1 MDNETFDQLFHKLT
15 DATAESSRP
24 DLSNKIKGQIPESLP
39 HHRGLDTINIMID
52 LRISRI
58 AAAAAIIITVIIF
71 AGFMGGR
78 ETSGDTLFKDAKLLI
93 QYWITGD
100 KAQENIFKDRSN
112 LLRRLIP
119 EDKKN
124 VEYFGD
130 IVEQGDSEA
139 VLMYW
144 KLDDGRYEVIFGDLQ
159 VGTLTAD
166 ELLKAQSKMLKKKS
180 N

>member
-1 MDNETFDQLFHKLT
+1 MDKEKFERLFYKLT
-15 DATAESSRP
+15 DATSESSR
-24 DLSNKIKGQIPESLP
+24 DQLSSKIKEQIPSPLP

-58 AAAAAIIITVIIF
+58 AAAAAIIITVLIF
-71 AGFMGGR
+71 ASFLGGKGTR
-78 ETSGDTLFKDAKLLI
+78 AENLFQDAKILI
-93 QYWITGD
+93 QYWLGGD
-100 KAQENIFKDRSN
+100 KGQENIFKDSSN
-112 LLRRLIP
+112 LLRRLVP
-119 EDKKN
+119 EDKEN

-166 ELLKAQSKMLKKKS
+166 ELLKAQGNMLKKKA